1 MTGYL
6 AGYFKF
12 PTFYTES
19 SPTCCLYRTNVDINT
34 RDYLFKNMAAKV
46 GLLKVSDKKIAYLT
60 VIQLFHTKKRFFLL
74 NISVFLSL
82 N

>member
-34 RDYLFKNMAAKV
+34 RDLLFKNMAAKV
-46 GLLKVSDKKIAYLT
+46 GLLKVSDIFLT
-60 VIQLFHTKKRFFLL
+60 NKRFF
-74 NISVFLSL
+74 VEYKRFFVT
-82 N
+82 

>member
-34 RDYLFKNMAAKV
+34 RDLLFKNMAAKV
-46 GLLKVSDKKIAYLT
+46 SDIFLT
-60 VIQLFHTKKRFFLL
+60 
-74 NISVFLSL
+74 N
-82 N
+82 